1 MNILSQ
7 LFFAIALG
15 ISGFLFYKK
24 AKSIRRNIMLGKDIN
39 RKNQPNER
47 FNLMLKVALGQ
58 SKMMVRIIPGLLHLA
73 VYLGF
78 LLINLE
84 VIEIVLDGLLG
95 THRISAP
102 LLGGLYDML
111 IAIFE
116 VFMALVTVACIIFL
130 IRRQGP
136 VLRLKMDELRGFPQ
150 IDASVIL
157 FTEII
162 LMTALLFMNASDQI
176 LQTRGVEHYIQ
187 AGIFPVSSLLV
198 PLLNGL
204 SNETLIVIERTAWW
218 FHILG
223 IFAFLNYLPYSKHFH
238 IILAFPNV
246 YFSKLEPKGQLDN
259 NESITKEVKLMMD
272 PEAAFSTPV
281 EENAQPQKFG
291 AKDVFDLNWV
301 QLLNA
306 YTCTECGRC
315 TASCPANI
323 TGKKLSPRKIMM
335 STRDRLEHV
344 GQILDKNNGQWVD
357 DGKTLLRDYITEEEL
372 WACTTCN
379 ACTEACPVNIDPV
392 SIIVDL
398 RRYLIME
405 ESKAAESINVMFN
418 NIQNNGAPWAFS
430 PSDRANWTQN
440 LEITVSQ

>member
-1 MNILSQ
+1 MNIISQ

-15 ISGFLFYKK
+15 VAGFLFYTKVR
-24 AKSIRRNIMLGKDIN
+24 SIRRNILLGRDIN
-39 RKNQPNER
+39 RKDHPNER
-47 FNLMLKVALGQ
+47 LNLMLRVAFGQ

-73 VYLGF
+73 VYTGF

-84 VIEIVLDGLLG
+84 VLEIVLDGLLG
-95 THRISAP
+95 THRITASF
-102 LLGGLYDML
+102 LGNTYNVL
-111 IAIFE
+111 IGIFE
-116 VFMALVTVACIIFL
+116 IFMALVTVACIIFL

-150 IDASVIL
+150 LDASVIL
-157 FTEII
+157 ITEIV
-162 LMTALLFMNASDQI
+162 LMIALLFMNASDQI
-176 LQTRGVEHYIQ
+176 LQSRHVEHYIQ
-187 AGIFPVSSLLV
+187 AGMFPVSV
-198 PLLNGL
+198 WITPILNGL
-204 SNETLIVIERTAWW
+204 SNEALIIVERTAWW

-223 IFAFLNYLPYSKHFH
+223 ILAFLNYLPYSKHFH

-246 YFSKLEPKGQLDN
+246 YFSKLQPKGQLDN
-259 NESITKEVKLMMD
+259 NEAITKEVKLMMD
-272 PEAAFSTPV
+272 PEAAFAIPV

-315 TASCPANI
+315 TSVCPANL

-335 STRDRLEHV
+335 ATRDRLEQV
-344 GQILDKNNGQWVD
+344 GKILDQNNGQWKD

-379 ACTEACPVNIDPV
+379 ACVEACPVNIDPV
-392 SIIVDL
+392 SIIIDL
-398 RRYLIME
+398 RRYLVME
-405 ESKAAESINVMFN
+405 ESKASESINVMFN

-440 LEITVSQ
+440 LEIVLP

>member
-7 LFFAIALG
+7 IFFAIVLITA
-15 ISGFLFYKK
+15 GFLFYKK
-24 AKSIRRNIMLGKDIN
+24 VKSIRRNILLGKEIN
-39 RKNQPNER
+39 RKDRPNER
-47 FNLMLKVALGQ
+47 LNLMLKVAFGQ
-58 SKMMVRIIPGLLHLA
+58 SKMLVRIIPGLLHLA
-73 VYLGF
+73 VYVGF

-84 VIEIVLDGLLG
+84 VFEIVLDGLFG
-95 THRISAP
+95 THRITAP
-102 LLGGLYDML
+102 ILGGLYDIL
-111 IAIFE
+111 IAVFE
-116 VFMALVTVACIIFL
+116 VFMALVTIACVIFL
-130 IRRQGP
+130 IRRQGT
-136 VLRLKMDELRGFPQ
+136 VLRLKMEELRGFPQ

-157 FTEII
+157 VTEII

-176 LQTRGVEHYIQ
+176 LQTRGVEHYIK
-187 AGIFPVSSLLV
+187 AGIFPVSSLLT
-198 PLLNGL
+198 PMLMGL
-204 SNETLIVIERTAWW
+204 SNESLVIIERVSWW

-223 IFAFLNYLPYSKHFH
+223 ILAFLNYLPYSKHFH

-246 YFSKLEPKGQLDN
+246 YFSKLEPKGQFDN
-259 NESITKEVKLMMD
+259 NEAITKEVKLMMD
-272 PEAAFSTPV
+272 PEAAFNTPV

-291 AKDVFDLNWV
+291 AKDIFDLNWV

-315 TASCPANI
+315 TSVCPANI

-344 GQILDKNNGQWVD
+344 GQILDKNKGQWVD

-379 ACTEACPVNIDPV
+379 ACAEACPVNIDPV
-392 SIIVDL
+392 SIIIDL
-398 RRYLIME
+398 RRHLVME
-405 ESKAAESINVMFN
+405 ESKASESINVMFN

-440 LEITVSQ
+440 IEITVS

>member
-1 MNILSQ
+1 MNIIPQ
-7 LFFAIALG
+7 IIFAITLFTAV
-15 ISGFLFYKK
+15 FLFYRKV
-24 AKSIRRNIMLGKDIN
+24 KSIRRNILLGKDIN
-39 RKNQPNER
+39 RKDRPNER
-47 FNLMLKVALGQ
+47 LNLMLKVAFGQ

-73 VYLGF
+73 VYTGF

-95 THRISAP
+95 THRIFAP
-102 LLGGLYDML
+102 LLGKLYDTL

-116 VFMALVTVACIIFL
+116 IFMALVTVACIIFL

-136 VLRLKMDELRGFPQ
+136 VLRLKMEELRGFPQ

-157 FTEII
+157 ITEIV
-162 LMTALLFMNASDQI
+162 LMIALLFMNASDQI
-176 LQTRGVEHYIQ
+176 LQNREAEHYVK
-187 AGIFPVSSLLV
+187 AGIFPVSSLLA
-198 PLLNGL
+198 PALSSL
-204 SNETLIVIERTAWW
+204 SNEVLIMIERTAWW
-218 FHILG
+218 FHIVG

-259 NESITKEVKLMMD
+259 NEAITKEVKLMMD
-272 PEAAFSTPV
+272 PEAAFNTPV

-315 TASCPANI
+315 TSVCPANI

-335 STRDRLEHV
+335 ATRDRLEHV

-357 DGKTLLRDYITEEEL
+357 DGKTLLRDYITEEEI

-392 SIIVDL
+392 SIIIDL
-398 RRYLIME
+398 RRHLVME
-405 ESKAAESINVMFN
+405 ESKASESINVMFN

-440 LEITVSQ
+440 LEITVS

>member
-1 MNILSQ
+1 
-7 LFFAIALG
+7 
-15 ISGFLFYKK
+15 
-24 AKSIRRNIMLGKDIN
+24 
-39 RKNQPNER
+39 
-47 FNLMLKVALGQ
+47 
-58 SKMMVRIIPGLLHLA
+58 

-102 LLGGLYDML
+102 LLGSLYDVL

-116 VFMALVTVACIIFL
+116 IFMALVTIACIVFL

-157 FTEII
+157 VTEIV
-162 LMTALLFMNASDQI
+162 LMIALLIMNASDQI
-176 LQTRGVEHYIQ
+176 LQTRGIEHYIQ
-187 AGIFPVSSLLV
+187 AGIFPVSSFLT
-198 PLLNGL
+198 PIFSNF
-204 SNETLIVIERTAWW
+204 SNETLIIVERAAWW

-223 IFAFLNYLPYSKHFH
+223 ILAFLNYLPYSKHFH

-246 YFSKLEPKGQLDN
+246 YFSKLEPKGKLDN
-259 NESITKEVKLMMD
+259 VEAITKEVKLMMD
-272 PEAAFSTPV
+272 PEAAFAAPA
-281 EENAQPQKFG
+281 EENPEPQKFG
-291 AKDVFDLNWV
+291 AKDVFDLTWK
-301 QLLNA
+301 QLLDA

-315 TASCPANI
+315 TSVCPANI

-344 GQILDKNNGQWVD
+344 GKILDQNKGQWVD

-379 ACTEACPVNIDPV
+379 ACAEACPVNIDPV

-398 RRYLIME
+398 RRYLVME
-405 ESKAAESINVMFN
+405 ESKASESINVMFN

-430 PSDRANWTQN
+430 ASDRAKWAEN
-440 LEITVSQ
+440 LEISVSQ

>member
-1 MNILSQ
+1 MISQIL
-7 LFFAIALG
+7 FG
-15 ISGFLFYKK
+15 IILITAVYLFYRKV
-24 AKSIRRNIMLGKDIN
+24 KSIRRNILLGKDIN
-39 RKNQPNER
+39 RYDHPKER
-47 FNLMLKVALGQ
+47 LNLMFRVALGQ
-58 SKMMVRIIPGLLHLA
+58 SKMLVRIVPGLLHLC

-102 LLGGLYDML
+102 LLGSLYDVL

-116 VFMALVTVACIIFL
+116 IFMALVTIACIVFL

-157 FTEII
+157 VTEIV
-162 LMTALLFMNASDQI
+162 LMIALLIMNASDQI
-176 LQTRGVEHYIQ
+176 LQTRGIEHYIQ
-187 AGIFPVSSLLV
+187 AGIFPVSSFLT
-198 PLLNGL
+198 PIFSNF
-204 SNETLIVIERTAWW
+204 SNETLIIVERAAWW

-223 IFAFLNYLPYSKHFH
+223 ILAFLNYLPYSKHFH

-246 YFSKLEPKGQLDN
+246 YFSKLEPKGKLDN
-259 NESITKEVKLMMD
+259 VEAITKEVKLMMD
-272 PEAAFSTPV
+272 PEAAFATPA
-281 EENAQPQKFG
+281 EENPEPQKFG
-291 AKDVFDLNWV
+291 AKDVFDLTWK
-301 QLLNA
+301 QLLDA

-315 TASCPANI
+315 TSVCPANI

-344 GQILDKNNGQWVD
+344 GKILDQNKGQWVD

-379 ACTEACPVNIDPV
+379 ACAEACPVNIDPV

-398 RRYLIME
+398 RRYLVME
-405 ESKAAESINVMFN
+405 ESKASESINVMFN

-430 PSDRANWTQN
+430 ASDRAKWAEN
-440 LEITVSQ
+440 LEISVSQ

>member
-1 MNILSQ
+1 MNLLSQ
-7 LFFAIALG
+7 LFFAIALATA
-15 ISGFLFYKK
+15 GFLFYRK

-39 RKNQPNER
+39 RNDRPNER
-47 FNLMLKVALGQ
+47 LNLMLKVAFGQ

-73 VYLGF
+73 VYVGF

-95 THRISAP
+95 THRVSAP
-102 LLGGLYDML
+102 LLGGLYDVL
-111 IAIFE
+111 IGTFE
-116 VFMALVTVACIIFL
+116 VFMALVTIACILFL

-157 FTEII
+157 FTEIL

-176 LQTRGVEHYIQ
+176 LQTRGVEHYIK
-187 AGIFPVSSLLV
+187 AGIFPVSSILV
-198 PLLNGL
+198 PMLNGFT
-204 SNETLIVIERTAWW
+204 NETLIVIERTAWW

-238 IILAFPNV
+238 IMLAFPNV

-272 PEAAFSTPV
+272 PEAAFNTPV

-315 TASCPANI
+315 TSSCPANI

-357 DGKTLLRDYITEEEL
+357 DGKTLLRDYISEEEL

-379 ACTEACPVNIDPV
+379 ACAEACPVNIDPV

-398 RRYLIME
+398 RRHLIME

-440 LEITVSQ
+440 LEITVS

>member
-1 MNILSQ
+1 MNIISQ
-7 LFFAIALG
+7 LFFAIALFTA
-15 ISGFLFYKK
+15 SFLFYKK
-24 AKSIRRNIMLGKDIN
+24 VQSIRRNILLGKDIN
-39 RKNQPNER
+39 RKDRPNER
-47 FNLMLKVALGQ
+47 LNLMLKVAFGQ
-58 SKMMVRIIPGLLHLA
+58 SKMLIRIIPGLLHLA

-102 LLGGLYDML
+102 LLGGLYDIL

-116 VFMALVTVACIIFL
+116 VFMALVTIACIIFL

-157 FTEII
+157 ITEIL

-187 AGIFPVSSLLV
+187 AGIFPVSSIFV
-198 PLLNGL
+198 PILNGL
-204 SNETLIVIERTAWW
+204 SNEALIVIERTAWW

-259 NESITKEVKLMMD
+259 NEAITKEVKLMMD
-272 PEAAFSTPV
+272 PEAAFNTPV

-315 TASCPANI
+315 TSVCPANI

-344 GQILDKNNGQWVD
+344 GKILDKNKGQWVD

-379 ACTEACPVNIDPV
+379 ACAEACPVNIDPV

-398 RRYLIME
+398 RRHLIME

>member
-1 MNILSQ
+1 MNILPQ
-7 LFFAIALG
+7 ILFAISLATA
-15 ISGFLFYKK
+15 GFLFYKK
-24 AKSIRRNIMLGKDIN
+24 VKSIRRNILLGKDIN
-39 RKNQPNER
+39 RKDFPNER
-47 FNLMLKVALGQ
+47 LNLMLKVALGQ
-58 SKMMVRIIPGLLHLA
+58 SKMMVRIIPGLLHFA
-73 VYLGF
+73 VYAGF

-102 LLGGLYDML
+102 LLGGIYDAL

-116 VFMALVTVACIIFL
+116 VFMALVTIACIIFL

-157 FTEII
+157 ITEII

-176 LQTRGVEHYIQ
+176 LQARGTEHYIK
-187 AGIFPVSSLLV
+187 AGIFPVSSFLV
-198 PLLNGL
+198 PFLQSF
-204 SNETLIVIERTAWW
+204 SNETLIVIERTSWW

-223 IFAFLNYLPYSKHFH
+223 IFAFLNYLPYSKHLH

-246 YFSKLEPKGQLDN
+246 YFSKLEPKGKLDN
-259 NESITKEVKLMMD
+259 NEAITKEVKLMMD
-272 PEAAFSTPV
+272 PEAAFATPV
-281 EENAQPQKFG
+281 EENAVPQKFG
-291 AKDVFDLNWV
+291 AKDVFDLTWK
-301 QLLNA
+301 QLLDA

-315 TASCPANI
+315 TSVCPANL

-344 GQILDKNNGQWVD
+344 GKILDKNNDQWID
-357 DGKTLLRDYITEEEL
+357 DGKTLLRDYISEEEL

-379 ACTEACPVNIDPV
+379 ACAEACPVNIDPV
-392 SIIVDL
+392 SIIIDL
-398 RRYLIME
+398 RRYLVME

-430 PSDRANWTQN
+430 PSDRANWTKN
-440 LEITVSQ
+440 LEISVS

>member
-1 MNILSQ
+1 MSILPQ
-7 LFFAIALG
+7 LFFAISLFVAV
-15 ISGFLFYKK
+15 FLFYRKVR
-24 AKSIRRNIMLGKDIN
+24 SIRRNILLGKDIN
-39 RKNQPNER
+39 RKDYPNER
-47 FNLMLKVALGQ
+47 LRLMLKVAFGQ
-58 SKMMVRIIPGLLHLA
+58 SKMMVRIVPGLLHLA
-73 VYLGF
+73 VYVGF
-78 LLINLE
+78 LLVNLE
-84 VIEIVLDGLLG
+84 VVEIVLDGLLG

-102 LLGGLYDML
+102 LLGGLYGVL
-111 IAIFE
+111 ISVFE
-116 VFMALVTVACIIFL
+116 VFMALVTIACIIFL

-136 VLRLKMDELRGFPQ
+136 VLRLRMEELRGFPQ
-150 IDASVIL
+150 VDASVIL
-157 FTEII
+157 VTEIV
-162 LMTALLFMNASDQI
+162 LMVALLFMNASDQI

-198 PLLNGL
+198 PVLNGL
-204 SNETLIVIERTAWW
+204 STETLVAIERGAWW

-272 PEAAFSTPV
+272 PEAAFNTPV

-315 TASCPANI
+315 TSVCPANI

-344 GQILDKNNGQWVD
+344 GQILDKNKGQWVD
-357 DGKTLLRDYITEEEL
+357 DGKTLLRDYISEEEL

-379 ACTEACPVNIDPV
+379 ACAEACPVNIDPV
-392 SIIVDL
+392 SIIIDL
-398 RRYLIME
+398 RRHLVME

-440 LEITVSQ
+440 LEVTVS

>member
-1 MNILSQ
+1 MISQIL
-7 LFFAIALG
+7 FG
-15 ISGFLFYKK
+15 IILITAVYLFYRKV
-24 AKSIRRNIMLGKDIN
+24 KSIRRNILLGKDIK
-39 RKNQPNER
+39 RHDHPKER
-47 FNLMLKVALGQ
+47 LNLMFRVALGQ
-58 SKMMVRIIPGLLHLA
+58 SKMLVRIVPGLLHLC

-102 LLGGLYDML
+102 LLGSLYDVL

-116 VFMALVTVACIIFL
+116 IFMALVTIACIVFL

-157 FTEII
+157 VTEIV
-162 LMTALLFMNASDQI
+162 LMIALLIMNASDQI
-176 LQTRGVEHYIQ
+176 LQTRGIEHYIQ
-187 AGIFPVSSLLV
+187 AGIFPVSSFLT
-198 PLLNGL
+198 PIFSNF
-204 SNETLIVIERTAWW
+204 SNETLIIVERAAWW

-223 IFAFLNYLPYSKHFH
+223 ILAFLNYLPYSKHFH

-246 YFSKLEPKGQLDN
+246 YFSKLEPKGKLDN
-259 NESITKEVKLMMD
+259 VEAITKEVKLMMD
-272 PEAAFSTPV
+272 PEAAFATPA
-281 EENAQPQKFG
+281 EENPEPQKFG
-291 AKDVFDLNWV
+291 AKDVFDLTWK
-301 QLLNA
+301 QLLDA

-315 TASCPANI
+315 TSVCPANI

-344 GQILDKNNGQWVD
+344 GKILDQNKGQWVD

-379 ACTEACPVNIDPV
+379 ACAEACPVNIDPV

-398 RRYLIME
+398 RRYLVME
-405 ESKAAESINVMFN
+405 ESKASESINVMFN
-418 NIQNNGAPWAFS
+418 NMQNNGAPWAFS
-430 PSDRANWTQN
+430 ASDRAKWAEN
-440 LEITVSQ
+440 LEISVSQ

>member
-1 MNILSQ
+1 MQIISQ
-7 LFFAIALG
+7 LLFAIALFTA
-15 ISGFLFYKK
+15 GFLFYKK
-24 AKSIRRNIMLGKDIN
+24 AKSIRRNIMLGKKIDRSN
-39 RKNQPNER
+39 HPNQR
-47 FNLMLKVALGQ
+47 LNLMLKVAFGQ

-73 VYLGF
+73 VYAGF

-84 VIEIVLDGLLG
+84 VIEIILDGLLG
-95 THRISAP
+95 THRITAP
-102 LLGGLYDML
+102 LLGSLYDAL

-116 VFMALVTVACIIFL
+116 VFMALVTLACIIFL

-157 FTEII
+157 ITEIV
-162 LMTALLFMNASDQI
+162 LMIALIFMNASDQI
-176 LQTRGVEHYIQ
+176 LQKRGVEHYIQ

-204 SNETLIVIERTAWW
+204 SNEGLIFIERTAWW

-223 IFAFLNYLPYSKHFH
+223 IFAFLNYLPYSKHLH

-259 NESITKEVKLMMD
+259 NEAITKEVKLMMD
-272 PEAAFSTPV
+272 PEADFATPV

-306 YTCTECGRC
+306 YTCTECGKC
-315 TASCPANI
+315 TSVCIANI

-357 DGKTLLRDYITEEEL
+357 DGKSLLRDYISEEEL

-379 ACTEACPVNIDPV
+379 ACAEACPVNIDPV
-392 SIIVDL
+392 SIIIDL
-398 RRYLIME
+398 RRYLVME
-405 ESKAAESINVMFN
+405 ESKASESINVMFN

-430 PSDRANWTQN
+430 LSDRANRTQN
-440 LEITVSQ
+440 IEIQV

>member
-1 MNILSQ
+1 MISQIL
-7 LFFAIALG
+7 FG
-15 ISGFLFYKK
+15 IILITAVYLFYRKV
-24 AKSIRRNIMLGKDIN
+24 KSIRRNILLGKDIN
-39 RKNQPNER
+39 RHDHPKER
-47 FNLMLKVALGQ
+47 LNLMFRVALGQ
-58 SKMMVRIIPGLLHLA
+58 SKMLVRIVPGLLHLC

-95 THRISAP
+95 THRIFAP
-102 LLGGLYDML
+102 LLGSLYDVL

-116 VFMALVTVACIIFL
+116 IFMALVTIACIVFL

-157 FTEII
+157 VTEIV
-162 LMTALLFMNASDQI
+162 LMIALLIMNASDQI
-176 LQTRGVEHYIQ
+176 LQTRGIEHYIQ
-187 AGIFPVSSLLV
+187 AGIFPVSSFLT
-198 PLLNGL
+198 PIFSNF
-204 SNETLIVIERTAWW
+204 SNETLIIVERAAWW

-223 IFAFLNYLPYSKHFH
+223 ILAFLNYLPYSKHFH

-246 YFSKLEPKGQLDN
+246 YFSKLEPKGKLDN
-259 NESITKEVKLMMD
+259 VEAITKEVKLMMD
-272 PEAAFSTPV
+272 PEAAFATPA
-281 EENAQPQKFG
+281 EENPVSQKFG
-291 AKDVFDLNWV
+291 AKDVFDLTWK
-301 QLLNA
+301 QLLDA

-315 TASCPANI
+315 TSVCPANI

-344 GQILDKNNGQWVD
+344 GKILDQNKGQWVD

-379 ACTEACPVNIDPV
+379 ACAEACPVNIDPV

-398 RRYLIME
+398 RRYLVME
-405 ESKAAESINVMFN
+405 ESKASESINVMFN

-430 PSDRANWTQN
+430 ASDRAKWAEN
-440 LEITVSQ
+440 LEISVSQ